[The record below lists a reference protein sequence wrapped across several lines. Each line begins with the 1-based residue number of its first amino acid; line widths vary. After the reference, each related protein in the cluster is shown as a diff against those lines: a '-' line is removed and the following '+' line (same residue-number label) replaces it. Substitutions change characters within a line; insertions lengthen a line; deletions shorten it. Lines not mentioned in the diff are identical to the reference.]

1 MLTPTQGQKAEVK
14 MEIRVKSLKF
24 DADQKLLD
32 YVEKKVL
39 RLSRFSDHLDDVE
52 VTLSLL
58 KEPDDMSVIV
68 GTLMNI
74 PWIKLII
81 SFLIY
86 FILGYLLYASMFA
99 YVRSL
104 TAAGKPIEYQS
115 QHWITI
121 LGDGDNK

>member
-1 MLTPTQGQKAEVK
+1 

-32 YVEKKVL
+32 YVEKKVSK
-39 RLSRFSDHLDDVE
+39 LSRFSDHLDDVE

-86 FILGYLLYASMFA
+86 FILGYLMYASMFA

-104 TAAGKPIEYQS
+104 TADGKPIEYQN

-121 LGDGDNK
+121 LGEGDNK

>member
-32 YVEKKVL
+32 YVEKKVS

-99 YVRSL
+99 AVGLSL
-104 TAAGKPIEYQS
+104 ENE
-115 QHWITI
+115 
-121 LGDGDNK
+121 GDLRQL